1 MGAIFCVSVAFLSRT
16 PFGENMLSK
25 AKWLRVKSLDVHCEW
40 PLTPAEVKSWLPP
53 VEGVNIISVRAT
65 KLIEIISAKPWVK
78 SVALRKEYPDRISL
92 HIGSKIPRAISLLH
106 QQPHFVDENGH
117 IIEKASTR
125 LLKNLDLPFISVDA
139 SATAWDI
146 AKVLTT
152 LEAIKARLGEKRE
165 ISQVWLGTYPIFKI
179 YLLRPKL
186 EVVLSED
193 TWTTQMPSLMS
204 LLDNPPS
211 QIGQL
216 QRINLVFP
224 KKAIVSSLNQK

>member
-1 MGAIFCVSVAFLSRT
+1 M
-16 PFGENMLSK
+16 
-25 AKWLRVKSLDVHCEW
+25 
-40 PLTPAEVKSWLPP
+40 
-53 VEGVNIISVRAT
+53 
-65 KLIEIISAKPWVK
+65 
-78 SVALRKEYPDRISL
+78 
-92 HIGSKIPRAISLLH
+92 
-106 QQPHFVDENGH
+106 
-117 IIEKASTR
+117 
-125 LLKNLDLPFISVDA
+125 DA